1 MGSELRSLRGRQYG
15 AGFLQFQLMGVRSV
29 PSQFALWAVKA
40 MRQKQRTED
49 EKVVYLSCPCSE
61 RLQEIKA
68 VLQQAGFVVIYALET
83 PPEDAIVIYVHCTL
97 TEREREI
104 LQAIL
109 STGSVK
115 SAAAKLGL
123 SINTVHKHLRHM
135 LAGFNV
141 RSTLQLI
148 AIALQKGFIRW
159 EDEPSAEPRSRL
171 VHQRGN
177 FPSAMWDRKITLK
190 GE

>member
-1 MGSELRSLRGRQYG
+1 
-15 AGFLQFQLMGVRSV
+15 
-29 PSQFALWAVKA
+29 

-83 PPEDAIVIYVHCTL
+83 PPEDAIVIHVHCPL

-141 RSTLQLI
+141 RSTFQLI
-148 AIALQKGFIRW
+148 AIALQKGFIHW
-159 EDEPSAEPRSRL
+159 EDESSNEPRRHL
-171 VHQRGN
+171 VHQRCN

>member
-1 MGSELRSLRGRQYG
+1 MAQVFAISI
-15 AGFLQFQLMGVRSV
+15 MGVKNQLPIACCFLNLHR
-29 PSQFALWAVKA
+29 WTVKA
-40 MRQKQRTED
+40 MRLKRQMDD
-49 EKVVYLSCPCSE
+49 EKVVYLSCPCAK

-68 VLQQAGFVVIYALET
+68 VLEQAGFSVIYALET
-83 PPEDAIVIYVHCTL
+83 PPKDAIVIYVHCPL

-109 STGSVK
+109 STGSIK

-135 LAGFNV
+135 LADFNV

-171 VHQRGN
+171 GHQKVQ
-177 FPSAMWDRKITLK
+177 FPVSDVGQKTNLER
-190 GE
+190 

>member
-1 MGSELRSLRGRQYG
+1 MQVRQ
-15 AGFLQFQLMGVRSV
+15 R
-29 PSQFALWAVKA
+29 
-40 MRQKQRTED
+40 REN
-49 EKVVYLSCPCSE
+49 EKVVYLSCPCAE
-61 RLQEIKA
+61 RLREIKA

-83 PPEDAIVIYVHCTL
+83 PPEDAIIIYVHCPL

-109 STGSVK
+109 STGSIK
-115 SAAAKLGL
+115 SAAFKLGL

-135 LAGFNV
+135 LANFNA

-159 EDEPSAEPRSRL
+159 EDEPSAEPKSPL
-171 VHQRGN
+171 AHQKGNFHQRRECLG
-177 FPSAMWDRKITLK
+177 WDRKITLK
-190 GE
+190 GD

>member
-1 MGSELRSLRGRQYG
+1 MAGAFAISINGSSL
-15 AGFLQFQLMGVRSV
+15 S

-61 RLQEIKA
+61 LLQEIKA

-83 PPEDAIVIYVHCTL
+83 PPEDAIVIYVHCPL

-115 SAAAKLGL
+115 SAATKLGL
-123 SINTVHKHLRHM
+123 SINTVHKHLRQM
-135 LAGFNV
+135 LASFNV

-148 AIALQKGFIRW
+148 AIALQKGFIHW
-159 EDEPSAEPRSRL
+159 EDESSNEPRRHL
-171 VHQRGN
+171 VHQRCN
-177 FPSAMWDRKITLK
+177 FSSAMKEFQLGQKNNLK
-190 GE
+190 R

>member
-1 MGSELRSLRGRQYG
+1 MPI
-15 AGFLQFQLMGVRSV
+15 ACCFLNLHR
-29 PSQFALWAVKA
+29 WTVKA
-40 MRQKQRTED
+40 MRLKRQMDD
-49 EKVVYLSCPCSE
+49 EKVVYLSCPCAK

-68 VLQQAGFVVIYALET
+68 VLEQAGFSVIYALET
-83 PPEDAIVIYVHCTL
+83 PPKDAIVIYVHCPL

-109 STGSVK
+109 STGSIK

-135 LAGFNV
+135 LADFNV

-159 EDEPSAEPRSRL
+159 EDEPTAESKSHL
-171 VHQRGN
+171 AHQKGN
-177 FPSAMWDRKITLK
+177 FPSALK
-190 GE
+190 ASRMGQKTNLER

>member
-1 MGSELRSLRGRQYG
+1 
-15 AGFLQFQLMGVRSV
+15 MGVALPFSI
-29 PSQFALWAVKA
+29 SLWAVKA

-83 PPEDAIVIYVHCTL
+83 PPEDAIVIHVHCPL
-97 TEREREI
+97 TDREREI

-135 LAGFNV
+135 LVGFGVN
-141 RSTLQLI
+141 STLQLI

-159 EDEPSAEPRSRL
+159 EYEPSAELRSRL

-190 GE
+190 RVGEGVTWHGQDKGRNWWGNHRNGR

>member
-1 MGSELRSLRGRQYG
+1 MRLKRQ
-15 AGFLQFQLMGVRSV
+15 MD
-29 PSQFALWAVKA
+29 
-40 MRQKQRTED
+40 D
-49 EKVVYLSCPCSE
+49 EKVVYLSCPCAK

-68 VLQQAGFVVIYALET
+68 VLEQAGFSVIYALET
-83 PPEDAIVIYVHCTL
+83 PPEDAIIIYVHCPL

-109 STGSVK
+109 STGSIK

-123 SINTVHKHLRHM
+123 STNTVHKHLRNM
-135 LAGFNV
+135 LANFNV

-159 EDEPSAEPRSRL
+159 EDESSAEPKSRL
-171 VHQRGN
+171 AHQKGN
-177 FPSAMWDRKITLK
+177 FPSMMKAYQMGQKTNLER
-190 GE
+190 

>member
-1 MGSELRSLRGRQYG
+1 M
-15 AGFLQFQLMGVRSV
+15 
-29 PSQFALWAVKA
+29 
-40 MRQKQRTED
+40 
-49 EKVVYLSCPCSE
+49 
-61 RLQEIKA
+61 
-68 VLQQAGFVVIYALET
+68 VIYALET
-83 PPEDAIVIYVHCTL
+83 PPEDAIVIHVHCPL
-97 TEREREI
+97 TDREREI

-148 AIALQKGFIRW
+148 AIALQKGFIHW
-159 EDEPSAEPRSRL
+159 EDESSNEPRSRL
-171 VHQRGN
+171 GHQRSY
-177 FPSAMWDRKITLK
+177 FPSVMWDRKITLK
-190 GE
+190 R

>member
-1 MGSELRSLRGRQYG
+1 MAQVFAISINGSSLI
-15 AGFLQFQLMGVRSV
+15 

-61 RLQEIKA
+61 LLQEIKA

-83 PPEDAIVIYVHCTL
+83 PPEDAIVIYVHCPL

-123 SINTVHKHLRHM
+123 SINTVHKHLRQM
-135 LAGFNV
+135 LASFNV

>member
-1 MGSELRSLRGRQYG
+1 LL
-15 AGFLQFQLMGVRSV
+15 V

-61 RLQEIKA
+61 LLREIKA

-83 PPEDAIVIYVHCTL
+83 PPEDAIVIHVHCPL
-97 TEREREI
+97 TDREREI

-123 SINTVHKHLRHM
+123 SINTVHKHLRQM

-171 VHQRGN
+171 GHQRGN

>member
-1 MGSELRSLRGRQYG
+1 MARVFAISINGQLNWLPIARRFLNLRR
-15 AGFLQFQLMGVRSV
+15 
-29 PSQFALWAVKA
+29 WTVKA
-40 MRQKQRTED
+40 MRLKQQGSE
-49 EKVVYLSCPCSE
+49 EKVIYLSCPCAE
-61 RLQEIKA
+61 RLRKIRV

-83 PPEDAIVIYVHCTL
+83 PPEDAIVVHAHCPL

-109 STGSVK
+109 STGSIK

-135 LAGFNV
+135 SLEFGV
-141 RSTLQLI
+141 HSTIQLI

-171 VHQRGN
+171 GHQKVQ
-177 FPSAMWDRKITLK
+177 FPVSDVGQKNNLER
-190 GE
+190 

>member
-1 MGSELRSLRGRQYG
+1 
-15 AGFLQFQLMGVRSV
+15 
-29 PSQFALWAVKA
+29 
-40 MRQKQRTED
+40 
-49 EKVVYLSCPCSE
+49 
-61 RLQEIKA
+61 
-68 VLQQAGFVVIYALET
+68 VVIYALET
-83 PPEDAIVIYVHCTL
+83 PPEYAIVIHVHCPL

-135 LAGFNV
+135 LASFNV

-171 VHQRGN
+171 VHQKREVKLSPAGDARYEGEFPVESNLSVDGQSVIYRVWVRARDMKGN
-177 FPSAMWDRKITLK
+177 ETPEPGEPKDGRTVEVTAPLK
-190 GE
+190 PQKPPF

>member
-1 MGSELRSLRGRQYG
+1 
-15 AGFLQFQLMGVRSV
+15 MGVARPFSI
-29 PSQFALWAVKA
+29 SLWAVKA

-61 RLQEIKA
+61 RLREIKA

-83 PPEDAIVIYVHCTL
+83 PPEDAIVIHVHCPL
-97 TEREREI
+97 TDREREI

-123 SINTVHKHLRHM
+123 SINTVHKHLRQM

-159 EDEPSAEPRSRL
+159 EDESSAEPRSRSG
-171 VHQRGN
+171 HQRCN

>member
-1 MGSELRSLRGRQYG
+1 MAQVFAISISGSENRLPI
-15 AGFLQFQLMGVRSV
+15 AWCFLNLHR
-29 PSQFALWAVKA
+29 WTVKA
-40 MRQKQRTED
+40 MRLKRQMDD
-49 EKVVYLSCPCSE
+49 EKVVYLSCPCAK

-68 VLQQAGFVVIYALET
+68 VLEQAGFSVIYALET
-83 PPEDAIVIYVHCTL
+83 PPEDAIIIYVHCPL

-109 STGSVK
+109 STGSIK

-123 SINTVHKHLRHM
+123 STNTVHKHLRNM
-135 LAGFNV
+135 LANFNV

-171 VHQRGN
+171 GHQKVQ
-177 FPSAMWDRKITLK
+177 FPVSDVGQKTNLER
-190 GE
+190 